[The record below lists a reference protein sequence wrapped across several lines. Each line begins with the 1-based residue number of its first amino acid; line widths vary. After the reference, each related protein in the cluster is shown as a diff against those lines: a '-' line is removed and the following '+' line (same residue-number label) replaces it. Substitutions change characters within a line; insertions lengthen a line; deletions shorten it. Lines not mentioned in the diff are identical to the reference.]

1 MKQRM
6 QPGELSKEGLQK
18 SVNLL
23 LEVDLEALA
32 LDQRMQRRAYYAAH
46 LISKVEERLA
56 LKQRL
61 QLISGRIGIFLSR
74 LFERHLR

>member
-1 MKQRM
+1 MQILHSRLQKRQEALAMKQRM

-32 LDQRMQRRAYYAAH
+32 LDQRMQHVPKDNDEQIAE
-46 LISKVEERLA
+46 V
-56 LKQRL
+56 
-61 QLISGRIGIFLSR
+61 
-74 LFERHLR
+74 